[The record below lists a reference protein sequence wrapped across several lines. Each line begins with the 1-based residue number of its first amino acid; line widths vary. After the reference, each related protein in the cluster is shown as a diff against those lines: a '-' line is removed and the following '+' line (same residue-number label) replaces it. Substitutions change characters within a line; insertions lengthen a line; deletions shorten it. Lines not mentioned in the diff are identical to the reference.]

1 MSCRSIFARF
11 QAKCL
16 PRCTP
21 SASHLWHKKQSRIRK
36 LSAHLFVGGKYSL
49 SMKSHDHLLDFVT
62 GLYHV
67 LFRPLL
73 SVLLGSLGKHLAF
86 LRKLILQLAY
96 IIAQSLGCL
105 AYPARFFF
113 SFHNSMPDAP
123 LTFTIYLT
131 S

>member
-36 LSAHLFVGGKYSL
+36 LSAHLFVGVKYSL

-73 SVLLGSLGKHLAF
+73 SVRLASLCADLAF
-86 LRKLILQLAY
+86 LREVLPQMPDITRR
-96 IIAQSLGCL
+96 SLG
-105 AYPARFFF
+105 
-113 SFHNSMPDAP
+113 
-123 LTFTIYLT
+123 YLRY
-131 S
+131 